1 MTQSY
6 SWENCQAA
14 SARWPQQVCVTG
26 RCEGRPGATGQ
37 DLTRPCG
44 GSRLAP
50 GQLLRVF
57 SSMKRCQRTFKM
69 KCAKGRGGDDARRA
83 RPASAATHV
92 PGDHQLGPASAA
104 SAHFRRRHLGS
115 CEGQRDSGEPR
126 ARGAAGAGLGAARAS
141 QSGSGDCCHPHARGR
156 VFACVVQ
163 TRTHTADP
171 EQHGLTRVS
180 SGRQWAHCALTRRAH
195 QGWGGRVAG
204 RHGLLAPAPL
214 DAETQLSTW

>member
-6 SWENCQAA
+6 SWENGQAA

-141 QSGSGDCCHPHARGR
+141 QSGSGDCCHPARTWTRVRVCGADAHTHGRPRAARADPCVLWQAVGPLCADPRGPPGLGWPRGR
-156 VFACVVQ
+156 ASRAPG
-163 TRTHTADP
+163 TSP
-171 EQHGLTRVS
+171 I
-180 SGRQWAHCALTRRAH
+180 GR
-195 QGWGGRVAG
+195 
-204 RHGLLAPAPL
+204 
-214 DAETQLSTW
+214 